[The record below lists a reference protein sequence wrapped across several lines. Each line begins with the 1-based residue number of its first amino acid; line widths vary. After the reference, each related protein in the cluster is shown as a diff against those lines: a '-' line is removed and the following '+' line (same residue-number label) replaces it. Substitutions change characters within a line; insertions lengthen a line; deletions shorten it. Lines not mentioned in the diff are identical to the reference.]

1 MYVLKELQPTL
12 FGTRTYVNDYF
23 LLVNFPKQIAD
34 DITGYKRE
42 LSQQIGFYD
51 ADNSIPHISLL
62 RFHCVADFEDKLL
75 RELRSFVGAYGKIPL
90 ILKDFNHFDSSRTL
104 YLDISDK
111 GDLIE
116 LQAMLR
122 LSLKLHIKGIRIVK
136 NTFNPHVTIGKNL
149 SPVHFRPAVEKFA
162 VKSYKKPFICNHL
175 TLLSRA
181 YDYRNEKEYWMKVAD
196 IPLYYTS
203 KENEERFK
211 EKNIVYQAFQQRN
224 SHYQISFSVQGET
237 MNDYLKDYPGV

>member
-12 FGTRTYVNDYF
+12 FGTKTYVNDYF

-34 DITGYKRE
+34 DVTGYKRE
-42 LSQQIGFYD
+42 LYHEVGFYD

-62 RFHCVADFEDKLL
+62 RFKCVSDFEDKLL

-111 GDLIE
+111 DRLLE
-116 LQAMLR
+116 FHSMLR
-122 LSLKLHIKGIRIVK
+122 LSLKLNIKGIRIRK

-149 SPVHFRPAVEKFA
+149 SQVQFKSAVETFA
-162 VKSYKKPFICNHL
+162 IKSCKKHFLCNHL
-175 TLLSRA
+175 TLLRRV
-181 YDYRNEKEYWMKVAD
+181 YDYRNDKEYWMKVED

-203 KENEERFK
+203 KQNEERFK
-211 EKNIVYQAFQQRN
+211 EKNIVYQAFQQRS

-237 MNDYLKDYPGV
+237 VSDYLPELR